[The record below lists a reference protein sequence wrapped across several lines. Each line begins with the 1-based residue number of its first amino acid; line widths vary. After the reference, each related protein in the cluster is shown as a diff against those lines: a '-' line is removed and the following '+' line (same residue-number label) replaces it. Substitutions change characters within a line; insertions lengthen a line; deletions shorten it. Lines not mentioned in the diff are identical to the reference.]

1 MYTIVHA
8 INWTFLRI
16 HLLLFTFFLLHNV
29 VSHNVVSSMY
39 TIVHAINWTFLR
51 IHLLLFTFFLFTS
64 FLFFFSL
71 PAFVGNTRIQSD
83 YTSRCVDRKYFTLIC
98 KKLILIEYQY
108 KTKAAMYLQR
118 WWRNTYYTTIF
129 VHTVEMELQ
138 RHTKAAKA
146 IQSFFRAKNL
156 MFLLKLWVVHY
167 IGHVESFQKKQ
178 LIFNQPTS
186 VV

>member
-29 VSHNVVSSMY
+29 VSHNVVSYMY

-83 YTSRCVDRKYFTLIC
+83 YTSRCVDRKFFTLIC

-167 IGHVESFQKKQ
+167 
-178 LIFNQPTS
+178 N
-186 VV
+186 